1 MVVMTKRYKGGIIF
15 FYIAAAAA
23 LIVAAFLDL
32 DIDIFLNNPQNPVAI
47 WFCNTGEL
55 PSRLICPI
63 AGAVIFKTSEK
74 IWQKVLGALINIG
87 GSGYLGF
94 YIGKYF
100 FAEDYQVS
108 YDIALGALF
117 GVAILIVMSWV
128 DIPEA
133 SKRAIKILAVT
144 GIAVMAVQL
153 LTVDIM
159 KNLWGRVRFRDLLK
173 AESYD
178 AFTPW
183 YIINGVNGNKSFPS
197 GHTAGAGMSYLMML
211 FPFVS
216 EKWKKKAN
224 LCFIIP
230 VIYTTIVGITRLIM
244 GAHYFSD
251 ITVGG
256 TISFTIVLIV
266 IKIYDKKIFAEQ
278 AKQ

>member
-1 MVVMTKRYKGGIIF
+1 MINVTKRYKNAIIF
-15 FYIAAAAA
+15 FYAAAAAA
-23 LIVAAFLDL
+23 LITAAFLDL
-32 DIDIFLNNPQNPVAI
+32 KIDIFLNNPQNPIAI

-55 PSRLICPI
+55 PSRLICPL
-63 AGAVIFKTSEK
+63 AGAVIFKTGDK

-100 FAEDYQVS
+100 FAEEYRLS

-117 GVAILIVMSWV
+117 GVAVLVVMSWI
-128 DIPEA
+128 DIPEK
-133 SKRAIKILAVT
+133 SKKVIRIFAVT

-153 LTVDIM
+153 LTLDVM
-159 KNLWGRVRFRDLLK
+159 KSVWGRVRFRDLLK
-173 AESYD
+173 ADSYE

-183 YIINGVNGNKSFPS
+183 YVINGVNGNKSFPS

-216 EKWKKKAN
+216 EKWKKRAG
-224 LCFIIP
+224 LCVVVP
-230 VIYTTIVGITRLIM
+230 MIYTTIVGLTRLVM
-244 GAHYFSD
+244 GAHYLSD

-256 TISFTIVLIV
+256 TVSFTLVLIAV
-266 IKIYDKKIFAEQ
+266 SIYDKKLSD
-278 AKQ
+278 KKG

>member
-1 MVVMTKRYKGGIIF
+1 MTKRYKGGIIF

-100 FAEDYQVS
+100 FAEGYQVS

-117 GVAILIVMSWV
+117 GVAILIVMSWI